1 MWEPCQQHFPTATAP
16 KQAGTAPT
24 GTGPPPL
31 TLCRPGPTTAA
42 RVPQEVCCKDKQNA
56 GFLSSPC
63 SFLLAGRKES
73 RRAEDNMDSSQ
84 VGSLHWPRKS
94 SSACSLIHKAT
105 SSLSHRKLHI
115 PAKGTVGHGA
125 PLSLLPIP
133 FQLFERGADPSL
145 LPLLPCSPT
154 LFL

>member
-16 KQAGTAPT
+16 NQAGTAPT
-24 GTGPPPL
+24 GTVGDPQEV
-31 TLCRPGPTTAA
+31 CCKDRA
-42 RVPQEVCCKDKQNA
+42 PQEVCCKDKQNA

-84 VGSLHWPRKS
+84 VRSLQWPRKS

-105 SSLSHRKLHI
+105 SSLSLRKLHI
-115 PAKGTVGHGA
+115 PAKGKVGRGA
-125 PLSLLPIP
+125 SLSLLLIP

-145 LPLLPCSPT
+145 LPLLPRSPT